1 MSEFSFGPLASED
14 IVLDSVSQGPFLMG
28 VVLVMHFWS
37 SLGCHQPTLQRYVFV
52 DFVGNEPCLVGVSMS
67 LYA

>member
-28 VVLVMHFWS
+28 VVLVMHFWP
-37 SLGCHQPTLQRYVFV
+37 SLGCHQPTILKGNGNPLQYSGLEYPM
-52 DFVGNEPCLVGVSMS
+52 DGE
-67 LYA
+67 AW